1 MPKTRLEKER
11 KVAELVETLG
21 EAKAIYLADLSGMS
35 VEMLTGFRRLCRE
48 NGITLEVVKNTLLH
62 RASRDTQ
69 FAPVSPHLHGPTAL
83 MTTTTDAVAP
93 ARILDQYTKKNKM
106 PKVKVAWL
114 EGDLFDEVGI
124 QSLAKLPSREVL
136 LSMLL
141 SVLNAPLTNLVGVLS
156 ACPRNLANVL
166 DQVAKQRDGGG
177 QPVAVAEPDADAAP
191 TASAATEVG
200 TQ

>member
-11 KVAELVETLG
+11 KVEELVETLG
-21 EAKAIYLADLSGMS
+21 AAKAIYLADLSGMS

-48 NGITLEVVKNTLLH
+48 NGITLEVVKNTLLD

-69 FAPVSPHLHGPTAL
+69 FAPVAPHLHGPTAL

-106 PKVKVAWL
+106 PRVKVAWL
-114 EGDLFDEVGI
+114 EGDLFDEPGI
-124 QSLAKLPSREVL
+124 QALAKLPSREAL

-141 SVLNAPLTNLVGVLS
+141 SVLQAPLTQLVGVLS

-166 DQVAKQRDGGG
+166 DQVASQRQAGG
-177 QPVAVAEPDADAAP
+177 AAAAPDAATAP
-191 TASAATEVG
+191 EAETA
-200 TQ
+200 Q

>member
-21 EAKAIYLADLSGMS
+21 QAKAIYLADLSGMS

-62 RASRDTQ
+62 RASRDTR

-83 MTTTTDAVAP
+83 MTTTTDAVGP
-93 ARILDQYTKKNKM
+93 ARILEQYTKKNKM

-114 EGDLFDEVGI
+114 EGDLFDEAGI
-124 QSLAKLPSREVL
+124 QTLAKLPSREVL

-141 SVLNAPLTNLVGVLS
+141 NVLNAPLTNLVGVLS

-166 DQVAKQRDGGG
+166 DQVAKQREGGG
-177 QPVAVAEPDADAAP
+177 VALAGAAP
-191 TASAATEVG
+191 EAGTAQEAG

>member
-11 KVAELVETLG
+11 KVTQLVETLG

-48 NGITLEVVKNTLLH
+48 NGITLEVVKNTLLD

-69 FAPVSPHLHGPTAL
+69 FAPVVPHLHGPTAL

-93 ARILDQYTKKNKM
+93 ARILDQYIKKNKM

-114 EGDLFDEVGI
+114 EGDLYDDTGI
-124 QSLAKLPSREVL
+124 KALATLPSREAL

-141 SVLNAPLTNLVGVLS
+141 SVLNAPLTNLVGVLA
-156 ACPRNLANVL
+156 ACPRNLASVL
-166 DQVAKQRDGGG
+166 DQVAKQRGGDGAAD
-177 QPVAVAEPDADAAP
+177 AVAEPVAGTVP
-191 TASAATEVG
+191 EVG
-200 TQ
+200 

>member
-1 MPKTRLEKER
+1 MPKTRLDKER
-11 KVAELVETLG
+11 KIAELVEILG

-62 RASRDTQ
+62 RASRETQ

-93 ARILDQYTKKNKM
+93 ARILDQYIKKNKM

-114 EGDLFDEVGI
+114 EGDLFDEMGI
-124 QSLAKLPSREVL
+124 QALAKLPSREVL

-166 DQVAKQRDGGG
+166 DQVAKRREGGG
-177 QPVAVAEPDADAAP
+177 EALAVAVPEAVVAP
-191 TASAATEVG
+191 EAG

>member
-1 MPKTRLEKER
+1 MPKTKLEKER
-11 KVAELVETLG
+11 KVAELVEILG
-21 EAKAIYLADLSGMS
+21 GAKAIYLADLSGMS

-48 NGITLEVVKNTLLH
+48 NGITLEVVKNTLLD

-93 ARILDQYTKKNKM
+93 ARILEQYIKKNKL
-106 PKVKVAWL
+106 PRVKVAWL

-141 SVLNAPLTNLVGVLS
+141 SVLTAPLTNLVGVLS

-166 DQVAKQRDGGG
+166 DQVGKQRDAGG
-177 QPVAVAEPDADAAP
+177 AA
-191 TASAATEVG
+191 AATETPEAG
-200 TQ
+200 TA